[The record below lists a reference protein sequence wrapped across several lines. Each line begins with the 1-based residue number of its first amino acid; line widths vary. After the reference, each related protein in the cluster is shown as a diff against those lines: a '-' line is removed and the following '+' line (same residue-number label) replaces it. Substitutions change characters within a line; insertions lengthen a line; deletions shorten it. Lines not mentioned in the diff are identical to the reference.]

1 VLNGLDPDQHEFH
14 VANVFDYLEGARQR
28 AEQFDVVVLDPPA
41 FAKAQGARTQALKA
55 YRRLNQL
62 GMEVLRPGGILFSCS
77 CSGVVGMDDMLGVLA
92 HSARHLQRTVQLL
105 EVSTHGVDH
114 PVHLA
119 MPETAY
125 LKAIFC
131 RVQ

>member
-1 VLNGLDPDQHEFH
+1 
-14 VANVFDYLEGARQR
+14 
-28 AEQFDVVVLDPPA
+28 PA
-41 FAKAQGARTQALKA
+41 FAKTQGARTQALKA

-62 GMEVLRPGGILFSCS
+62 GMEVLRPGGILLSCS
-77 CSGVVGMDDMLGVLA
+77 CSGVVGMDDLLGVLA
-92 HSARHLQRTVQLL
+92 QSAQRLQRSVQLL
-105 EVSTHGVDH
+105 EVYSHGVDH
-114 PVHLA
+114 PIHLA